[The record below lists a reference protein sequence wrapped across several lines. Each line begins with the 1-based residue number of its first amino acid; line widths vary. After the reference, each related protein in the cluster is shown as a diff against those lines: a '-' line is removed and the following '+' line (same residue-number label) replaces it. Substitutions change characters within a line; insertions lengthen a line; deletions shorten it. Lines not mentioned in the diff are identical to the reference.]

1 MIKDLS
7 SNHDKINLHGYNIV
21 IRDDKVEI
29 HVGKKVTPDEFQ
41 PVAKKLVRYLMDE
54 SFIPD
59 RPIRVEVLI
68 D

>member
-7 SNHDKINLHGYNIV
+7 SNYDKMMLHGYDII

-29 HVGKKVTPDEFQ
+29 HVGKKVTPEEFQ
-41 PVAKKLVRYLMDE
+41 PIAKRLVRYLMDE

-59 RPIRVEVLI
+59 RPIRVEVLT